1 MSYEEIFI
9 LGWKLN
15 AFMLVL
21 NLFIVLKALKTK
33 DSMDLHKENESL
45 EELKNEFTFYYPYRK
60 YATLLSYLTPFMGF
74 FKILFNMVE
83 MFMFFQ
89 KNEGTSLF
97 EFMLYRYQRD
107 INRAKNNH

>member
-1 MSYEEIFI
+1 MTYEAIFI

-21 NLFIVLKALKTK
+21 NLLIVFRALKGRGP
-33 DSMDLHKENESL
+33 MDLHKENESL

-60 YATLLSYLTPFMGF
+60 YGTLLSYLTPFMGF
-74 FKILFNMVE
+74 FKIAYNIIE
-83 MFMFFQ
+83 MFMFMK

-107 INRAKNNH
+107 INRAKQRS